1 MLHFSLD
8 LLRNKRLKSCKKKHN
23 WVLMCK
29 FEALIR
35 RVGTEEDNWFICH
48 RFLSVV
54 DILTVMVAVLWTID
68 FSKY

>member
-1 MLHFSLD
+1 
-8 LLRNKRLKSCKKKHN
+8 
-23 WVLMCK
+23 MCK